1 MDDAVSDTAKLGN
14 QILRN
19 CFPVMSSSSAFAAI
33 EEDPAYAQ
41 LFRKEMQRLYTKLH
55 RLYLSV
61 VQVQKKKKAALKTN
75 SDAHAASTTQE
86 PNHSSTAN
94 VAVND
99 VAVEAQEEE
108 DKDQDEDQ
116 EEEPTDEVLRS
127 HIKRLIPLVNL
138 QYTGVKAFTKLLSK
152 ECGGANLK
160 PRSKFIEQALSDA
173 INAMDESES
182 EDESEDQEE
191 EPTDEVLRSH
201 IKRLIPLVNLQYT
214 NFKAFKKLLSKE
226 CGGANLKPRSKFIKQ
241 ALSDAINAM
250 DESELED
257 EKPEKKK
264 RATGLLM
271 KKEISSELASFMGI
285 SSPVVALSEDQD
297 IVAPIVLN
305 EDASGFCDSDSDD
318 EIPTSPHNTRFA
330 MKKRKLAEERNAVCP
345 DGLAVD
351 INPPVVALAEDQDIV
366 APIVLNEDAG
376 GYCDSD
382 SDDEISTSPHN
393 TRFAM
398 KKRKLAEERNAVCP
412 DAKRK
417 KAQELVESLL
427 QGSKE
432 AVKRQDRMD
441 KIDERNSLLGVVNIQ
456 ESTNDP
462 KLFTRR
468 NPENVQRSLLNY
480 VNEEQPERLCNLTT
494 YAESLAS
501 IKSQPRDELIEG
513 NRQRMIALIKKW
525 GDGRTNPYR
534 KSERDS
540 ICDVLYNIKRYQI
553 SPSKELEIPDLFKY
567 FTERINRSRS
577 GAEISP
583 DQLDDLM
590 DKYGPF
596 SEIAKT
602 PRRSPRGQRKSSPK
616 VVT

>member
-138 QYTGVKAFTKLLSK
+138 QNTGVKAFTKLLSK
-152 ECGGANLK
+152 ECGGA
-160 PRSKFIEQALSDA
+160 D
-173 INAMDESES
+173 
-182 EDESEDQEE
+182 
-191 EPTDEVLRSH
+191 
-201 IKRLIPLVNLQYT
+201 
-214 NFKAFKKLLSKE
+214 
-226 CGGANLKPRSKFIKQ
+226 LKPRSKFIKQ

-250 DESELED
+250 DESESEDEDESESED

-264 RATGLLM
+264 RATGLSM

-318 EIPTSPHNTRFA
+318 EIP
-330 MKKRKLAEERNAVCP
+330 
-345 DGLAVD
+345 
-351 INPPVVALAEDQDIV
+351 
-366 APIVLNEDAG
+366 
-376 GYCDSD
+376 
-382 SDDEISTSPHN
+382 TSPHN

>member
-138 QYTGVKAFTKLLSK
+138 Q
-152 ECGGANLK
+152 
-160 PRSKFIEQALSDA
+160 
-173 INAMDESES
+173 
-182 EDESEDQEE
+182 
-191 EPTDEVLRSH
+191 H
-201 IKRLIPLVNLQYT
+201 T
-214 NFKAFKKLLSKE
+214 NWKAFKKLLSKE

-250 DESELED
+250 DESESED

-305 EDASGFCDSDSDD
+305 ED
-318 EIPTSPHNTRFA
+318 SPHNTRFA

>member
-201 IKRLIPLVNLQYT
+201 IKRLIPLVNLQHT
-214 NFKAFKKLLSKE
+214 NWKAFKKLLSKE

-250 DESELED
+250 DESESED

-305 EDASGFCDSDSDD
+305 ED
-318 EIPTSPHNTRFA
+318 
-330 MKKRKLAEERNAVCP
+330 
-345 DGLAVD
+345 
-351 INPPVVALAEDQDIV
+351 
-366 APIVLNEDAG
+366 
-376 GYCDSD
+376 
-382 SDDEISTSPHN
+382 SPHN

>member
-1 MDDAVSDTAKLGN
+1 MARKSKKQRVK
-14 QILRN
+14 Q
-19 CFPVMSSSSAFAAI
+19 
-33 EEDPAYAQ
+33 EEDV
-41 LFRKEMQRLYTKLH
+41 KE
-55 RLYLSV
+55 
-61 VQVQKKKKAALKTN
+61 
-75 SDAHAASTTQE
+75 
-86 PNHSSTAN
+86 
-94 VAVND
+94 
-99 VAVEAQEEE
+99 EAQEE
-108 DKDQDEDQ
+108 DKDQ
-116 EEEPTDEVLRS
+116 EEPTDEVLRS

-138 QYTGVKAFTKLLSK
+138 Q
-152 ECGGANLK
+152 
-160 PRSKFIEQALSDA
+160 
-173 INAMDESES
+173 
-182 EDESEDQEE
+182 
-191 EPTDEVLRSH
+191 H
-201 IKRLIPLVNLQYT
+201 T
-214 NFKAFKKLLSKE
+214 NWKAFKKLLSKE

-250 DESELED
+250 DESESED

-305 EDASGFCDSDSDD
+305 ED
-318 EIPTSPHNTRFA
+318 
-330 MKKRKLAEERNAVCP
+330 
-345 DGLAVD
+345 
-351 INPPVVALAEDQDIV
+351 
-366 APIVLNEDAG
+366 
-376 GYCDSD
+376 
-382 SDDEISTSPHN
+382 SPHN